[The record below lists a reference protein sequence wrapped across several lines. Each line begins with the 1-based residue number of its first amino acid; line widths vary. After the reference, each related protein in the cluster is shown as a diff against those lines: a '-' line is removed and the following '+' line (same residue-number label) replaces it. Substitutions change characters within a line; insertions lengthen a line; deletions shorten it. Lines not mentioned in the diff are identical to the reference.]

1 MMQMQTLSLVVRYS
15 LFAVIATAV
24 NLLTQELSHIAYSGT
39 YALYVAIA
47 AGTLTGLY
55 TKFILDKQYIFRF
68 ETQGIGEHGKHF
80 FLYSFMGVFTTII
93 FWGFELGF
101 DYLFDTR
108 FMRYTGAVIGLSIGY
123 WVKYQLDKR
132 FVFVRS

>member
-1 MMQMQTLSLVVRYS
+1 MQMQTLSLVARYS
-15 LFAVIATAV
+15 LFAVVATAV
-24 NLLTQELSHIAYSGT
+24 NLLTQEFTYLFYAGD
-39 YALYVAIA
+39 YALYTAIA

-80 FLYSFMGVFTTII
+80 ILYSFMGVFTTII

-101 DYLFDTR
+101 DYIFETR

-132 FVFVRS
+132 FVFVRA